1 MKRELLAG
9 EHAVLALLRTR
20 PMYGYEMARYFE
32 GEDLRE
38 VCPIEQGSLYTY
50 LRNLEGRALVTWR
63 EERAGL
69 RPPRKRFALTREGE
83 AAVDA
88 WLREPVERLREVR
101 FELLVKLYVLHTVD
115 PAAEVTLVRKQLRV
129 CESYRE
135 RAGERVAQAGDGF
148 SRLVAQSKLSAA
160 DATLAWLR
168 DHLATLSAPATRP

>member
-1 MKRELLAG
+1 MTRELLPG

-20 PMYGYEMARYFE
+20 AMYGYEMARYFE

-63 EERAGL
+63 EEREGL
-69 RPPRKRFALTREGE
+69 RPPRKRFALTPVGEGLVE
-83 AAVDA
+83 A
-88 WLREPVERLREVR
+88 WLREPVARLREVR

-115 PAAEVTLVRKQLRV
+115 PGAEAALVRDQLRV
-129 CESYRE
+129 CETYRE
-135 RAGERVAQAGDGF
+135 RARERVARAGDGF

-160 DATLAWLR
+160 DATVDWLQG
-168 DHLATLSAPATRP
+168 HLVTLSAPTARP

>member
-1 MKRELLAG
+1 MSRELLPA
-9 EHAVLALLRTR
+9 ESAVLALLRTR

-63 EERAGL
+63 EEREGL
-69 RPPRKRFALTREGE
+69 RPPRKRFALTPEGE
-83 AAVDA
+83 AVVDR

-101 FELLVKLYVLHTVD
+101 FELLVKLYVLHLVD
-115 PAAEVTLVRKQLRV
+115 ADAEAVLVRDQLRV
-129 CESYRE
+129 CEAYRD
-135 RAGERVAQAGDGF
+135 RAVERVAGAGDGF

-160 DATLAWLR
+160 EATVAWLR
-168 DHLATLSAPATRP
+168 DHLATLPAPAATP

>member
-1 MKRELLAG
+1 MTRQLLAA
-9 EHAVLALLRTR
+9 EKAVLALLLTR

-63 EERAGL
+63 EEREGL
-69 RPPRKRFALTREGE
+69 RPPRKRFALTDEGR
-83 AAVDA
+83 AVVDA

-101 FELLVKLYVLHTVD
+101 FDLLVKLYVLHSVD
-115 PAAEVTLVRKQLRV
+115 PAAEAALVRDQIQV
-129 CESYRE
+129 CEAYRE
-135 RAGERVAQAGDGF
+135 RARARVAETGDGF

-160 DATLAWLR
+160 DATVEWLR
-168 DHLATLSAPATRP
+168 EHLETLATQPATR

>member
-1 MKRELLAG
+1 MTRELLPG

-63 EERAGL
+63 EEREGL
-69 RPPRKRFALTREGE
+69 RPPRKRFALTPDGEGLVE
-83 AAVDA
+83 A

-101 FELLVKLYVLHTVD
+101 FELLVKLYVLHAVD
-115 PAAEVTLVRKQLRV
+115 PAAEVALVRDQLGV

-135 RAGERVAQAGDGF
+135 RARERVARTGDGF

-160 DATLAWLR
+160 EATVDWLQG
-168 DHLATLSAPATRP
+168 HLATLSAAAARP

>member
-1 MKRELLAG
+1 MSRELLPA
-9 EHAVLALLRTR
+9 ESAVLALLRTR

-63 EERAGL
+63 EEREGL
-69 RPPRKRFALTREGE
+69 RPPRKRFALTSEGE
-83 AAVDA
+83 AVVDR

-101 FELLVKLYVLHTVD
+101 FELLVKLYVLHLVD
-115 PAAEVTLVRKQLRV
+115 AGAEAVLVRDQLRV
-129 CESYRE
+129 CEAYRD
-135 RAGERVAQAGDGF
+135 RATERVARKGDGF

-160 DATLAWLR
+160 EATVAWLR
-168 DHLATLSAPATRP
+168 DHLATLPAPAATP

>member
-63 EERAGL
+63 EEREGL
-69 RPPRKRFALTREGE
+69 RPPRKRFALTRVGE

-101 FELLVKLYVLHTVD
+101 FELLVKLYVLHAVD

-135 RAGERVAQAGDGF
+135 RAGERLAQAGDGF

-168 DHLATLSAPATRP
+168 DHLATLSALAARP

>member
-1 MKRELLAG
+1 MSRELLPA
-9 EHAVLALLRTR
+9 ESAVLALLRTR

-63 EERAGL
+63 EEREGL
-69 RPPRKRFALTREGE
+69 RPPRKRFALTSEGE
-83 AAVDA
+83 AVVDQ

-101 FELLVKLYVLHTVD
+101 FELLVKLYVLHLVD
-115 PAAEVTLVRKQLRV
+115 AGAEAVLVRDQLRV
-129 CESYRE
+129 CEAYRD
-135 RAGERVAQAGDGF
+135 RATERVARTGDGF

-160 DATLAWLR
+160 EATVAWLR
-168 DHLATLSAPATRP
+168 DHLATLPAPAAAP